1 MKYLSV
7 ANVILR
13 IKISRT
19 SDGLVLSQSHYVE
32 KVLNR
37 FSKGDHSTVKI
48 PIDIGVHMSKN
59 RGKGINS
66 LEYSWII
73 KSLVYV
79 MNCIR
84 LVIVYSICKLNDLQ
98 VIQVWI
104 VIKQYK
110 RYSNIWGTP

>member
-19 SDGLVLSQSHYVE
+19 SDGLVLSQSYYVE

-59 RGKGINS
+59 RGKRINS
-66 LEYSWII
+66 LEYS
-73 KSLVYV
+73 
-79 MNCIR
+79 
-84 LVIVYSICKLNDLQ
+84 
-98 VIQVWI
+98 
-104 VIKQYK
+104 
-110 RYSNIWGTP
+110 